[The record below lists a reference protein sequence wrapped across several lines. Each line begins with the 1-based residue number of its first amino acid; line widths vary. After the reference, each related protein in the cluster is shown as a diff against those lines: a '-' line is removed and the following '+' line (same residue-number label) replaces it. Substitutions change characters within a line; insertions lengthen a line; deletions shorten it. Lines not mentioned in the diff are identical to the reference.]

1 MARHRNTIKK
11 EMLHNRY
18 SRQDLLARL
27 VPVKRRTLS
36 FYRYLLIENPHE
48 LRDELY
54 RQWTS
59 MGVLGRIYLAR
70 EGINAQLAVPEENV
84 ASFCESLEARPGFAA
99 MRFNPGVE
107 DDGNSFIKLTI
118 KVKQYIVNDGLGD
131 FMIDEKV
138 AAPHLNPI
146 EFNKAL
152 EEPGT
157 IVVDMRNHYES
168 EVGRFEQAICPDVPT
183 FREELPLVAELLK
196 DKKSE
201 KILIYCTGGI
211 RCEKAGAYLRKQGY
225 QRVYQLE
232 GGVINYAHSV
242 KKEQLPSKFKGKNFV
257 FDERLG
263 ERITDDIL
271 AKCHICGAAS
281 DRQLNCANEGCHV
294 LMVQCVPCSEKLS
307 DCCSEECREISR
319 LPETERRALRKADA
333 TQKTKA
339 WFSKKIRVRTT
350 AGEATLRSDHS
361 ALPV

>member
-1 MARHRNTIKK
+1 MARHRNLVKK

-27 VPVKRRTLS
+27 EPVKRRTLS
-36 FYRYLLIENPHE
+36 FYRYLRIEEPRQ

-54 RQWTS
+54 REWS
-59 MGVLGRIYLAR
+59 ALGVLGRIYLAH
-70 EGINAQLAVPEENV
+70 EGINAQLAVPEEHLQR
-84 ASFCESLEARPGFAA
+84 FCESLEARPGFEK

-107 DDGNSFIKLTI
+107 DNGNSFIKLTI
-118 KVKQYIVNDGLGD
+118 KVKRFIVNDGLED
-131 FMIDEKV
+131 FSIDEKV
-138 AAPHLNPI
+138 AAPHLKPL
-146 EFNKAL
+146 EFNRAL

-168 EVGRFEQAICPDVPT
+168 EVGRFENAICPDVPT
-183 FREELPLVAELLK
+183 FREELPLVAEMLK
-196 DKKSE
+196 DKKDD

-225 QRVYQLE
+225 KKVYQLE
-232 GGVINYAHSV
+232 GGVINYAHAV

-271 AKCHICGAAS
+271 AKCHICGASS

-294 LMVQCVPCSEKLS
+294 LMVQCEACGTRLG
-307 DCCSEECREISR
+307 DCCSEECHRISL
-319 LPETERRALRKADA
+319 LPEAERRALRQADPSLKN
-333 TQKTKA
+333 KT
-339 WFSKKIRVRTT
+339 WFSKKIKAKRV
-350 AGEATLRSDHS
+350 TL
-361 ALPV
+361 